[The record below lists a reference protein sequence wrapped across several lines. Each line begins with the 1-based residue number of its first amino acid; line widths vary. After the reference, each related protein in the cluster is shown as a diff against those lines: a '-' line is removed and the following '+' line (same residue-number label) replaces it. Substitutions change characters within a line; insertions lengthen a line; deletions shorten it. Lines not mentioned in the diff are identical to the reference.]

1 MKINYPVL
9 LSLFVGCPLL
19 AAAQQAVPPAYGRY
33 YVGLSAYASD
43 YQGISGNSLRELRAP
58 VQLTAGYQL
67 RPRLA
72 VQAGIAYKQSTFDY
86 GTLSFVEQDP
96 RAIITRHQYFGQANW
111 YHTSLSLLARY
122 TLTRHA
128 THRLQADL
136 LGGFTLEKEQS
147 ATSYQYTTFDG
158 AGAVFSSSSNAYGYR
173 YSVRLLTAGLSARY
187 RCGPRLETV
196 LDATL
201 NSPLRRLESP
211 PSLAGALG
219 LRYRFGQL

>member
-1 MKINYPVL
+1 MKISYLFLPSL
-9 LSLFVGCPLL
+9 LLGSPLL
-19 AAAQQAVPPAYGRY
+19 GVAQQATAPTYGRY
-33 YVGLSAYASD
+33 YVGLAAYASD
-43 YQGISGNSLRELRAP
+43 YQGIGGNSFRELRAP

-67 RPRLA
+67 LPRLA
-72 VQAGIAYKQSTFDY
+72 VQAGLAYKQDTFDY

-96 RAIITRHQYFGQANW
+96 RAIVARHQYFGQANW

-122 TLTRHA
+122 TLTRRA
-128 THRLQADL
+128 THRLQVDL
-136 LGGFTLEKEQS
+136 LGGFTLEKERA

-158 AGAVFSSSSNAYGYR
+158 TGAVFSSSTNTSAYR
-173 YSVRLLTAGLSARY
+173 YSVGQLTAGLSARY
-187 RCGPRLETV
+187 RCTPHLDAV

-201 NSPLRRLESP
+201 NSPLSRLESP